1 MGLLGTLLGGTVG
14 FMFGGPFGAIIGGA
28 IGSNLGG
35 GGMGSGG
42 QTRSPY
48 GRPGSRQAF
57 GTGTAYNPL
66 QAQQAFMV
74 ALISLAA
81 KVAKADGSVTRE
93 EIQSFDQFL
102 QNSLRMGAE
111 ERKVAAR
118 IFNEARDSD
127 IPVEDFARQIREV
140 MGTRRDQ
147 LRDLVTMLMMVA
159 MADGRLHPEEER
171 VIREINRHLGLAPH
185 DYDAA
190 RAIFNPTANLDS
202 AYSTLGPDG
211 ARRAH
216 AFARGNRA
224 PPVRRPDQ
232 RARPPQHHH
241 HSAQNA
247 APCPRPRPPPVP
259 DSRLPPHPLPGDP
272 PHHPPRPGRDPRSRE
287 PDHAVQCV
295 SCAGASAVIPGPG
308 MFAVLSAHSQKKRR
322 KPEASG
328 AHDLVDDTRS
338 PWLASLR

>member
-14 FMFGGPFGAIIGGA
+14 YMFAGPIGAIIGGA
-28 IGSNLGG
+28 IGSNIGGGTDLGG
-35 GGMGSGG
+35 GGRA
-42 QTRSPY
+42 RSPY
-48 GRPGSRQAF
+48 DRPGSRQAF
-57 GTGTAYNPL
+57 GTGTAYNSL

-111 ERKVAAR
+111 ERKIAAR
-118 IFNEARDSD
+118 IFNEARDSQ

-171 VIREINRHLGLAPH
+171 VIREINGHLGLSPH

-190 RAIFNPTANLDS
+190 KAIFNPTANLDS
-202 AYSTLGPDG
+202 AYTTLGVTSASSDADIKSAYRRLAKEYHPDVVSNRG
-211 ARRAH
+211 MGEDFVK
-216 AFARGNRA
+216 FAEDKMQAINQAYDQVKKERG
-224 PPVRRPDQ
+224 
-232 RARPPQHHH
+232 
-241 HSAQNA
+241 
-247 APCPRPRPPPVP
+247 
-259 DSRLPPHPLPGDP
+259 
-272 PHHPPRPGRDPRSRE
+272 
-287 PDHAVQCV
+287 
-295 SCAGASAVIPGPG
+295 
-308 MFAVLSAHSQKKRR
+308 M
-322 KPEASG
+322 
-328 AHDLVDDTRS
+328 
-338 PWLASLR
+338 

>member
-1 MGLLGTLLGGTVG
+1 M
-14 FMFGGPFGAIIGGA
+14 
-28 IGSNLGG
+28 
-35 GGMGSGG
+35 GG

-48 GRPGSRQAF
+48 DRPGSRQAF

-111 ERKVAAR
+111 ERQVAAR

-171 VIREINRHLGLAPH
+171 VIREINRHLGLSPR

-190 RAIFNPTANLDS
+190 RAIFNPAANLDS
-202 AYSTLGPDG
+202 AYSTLGVEATAPD
-211 ARRAH
+211 ADVKSAYRRLAKEYH
-216 AFARGNRA
+216 PDVVANRGLGEDFLKFAEDKMQAVNQAYDQVKKERG
-224 PPVRRPDQ
+224 
-232 RARPPQHHH
+232 
-241 HSAQNA
+241 
-247 APCPRPRPPPVP
+247 
-259 DSRLPPHPLPGDP
+259 
-272 PHHPPRPGRDPRSRE
+272 
-287 PDHAVQCV
+287 
-295 SCAGASAVIPGPG
+295 
-308 MFAVLSAHSQKKRR
+308 M
-322 KPEASG
+322 
-328 AHDLVDDTRS
+328 
-338 PWLASLR
+338 